1 MPRDKRVNGAGT
13 VYIKHGSYYGRWRTV
28 TGRRTNRRLG
38 PARRPGTAFGLRR
51 AQAEKRRLAIIDE
64 VEAVTPEDHRV
75 ATAGAALLAQLEARD
90 C

>member
-38 PARRPGTAFGLRR
+38 
-51 AQAEKRRLAIIDE
+51 
-64 VEAVTPEDHRV
+64 
-75 ATAGAALLAQLEARD
+75 LLVDLEPPSV
-90 C
+90 